1 MPRYRFHCTNGSECV
16 LDGVGTLVRS
26 PARLARRARERARE
40 VMASLGED
48 RAALGRWH
56 VTGHD
61 LDGRRVLVQPF
72 DGLPS

>member
-40 VMASLGED
+40 VMVSLGDEGGLD
-48 RAALGRWH
+48 RWR
-56 VTGHD
+56 VTVHD
-61 LDGRRVLVQPF
+61 LTGRRVLVQPF
-72 DGLPS
+72 RGSDR